1 MFRREAAD
9 SRAEQARRS
18 SWKGAT
24 MEYLLSMACMV
35 LLPTRPRTALR
46 TETIEYKQDG
56 AALEGYLAYDGS
68 IKGPRP
74 GVLVVHE
81 WWGIND
87 YIKRRTEHVA
97 ELGYLALAADIYGK
111 DHRAKTRE
119 EAMAL
124 AGAFRS
130 GPDRTLLRARA
141 NAGLNTLKKHPLT
154 DPKRVAAIGYCFGGT
169 AVLELARSGAD
180 ITGIVSFHG
189 GLGTPEP
196 ADAKNIRGTV
206 LVLTGADDPSARPD
220 QVIAFED
227 EMRRAGVDWYLV
239 SFANAVHGFTNPAN
253 GTDNSRGV
261 AYNEKA
267 DTRSWQAM
275 KDFFGEIFKEQ

>member
-1 MFRREAAD
+1 
-9 SRAEQARRS
+9 
-18 SWKGAT
+18 

-35 LLPTRPRTALR
+35 LLSTRPRSALR
-46 TETIEYKQDG
+46 TEIIEYKQDG
-56 AALEGYLAYDGS
+56 AVLEGYLAYDGS

-74 GVLVVHE
+74 GVLVAHE

-87 YIKRRTEHVA
+87 YVKRRTEQVA

-111 DHRAKTRE
+111 DNRAKTRE

-124 AGAFRS
+124 AAAFRR

-239 SFANAVHGFTNPAN
+239 SYANAVHGFSNPAN

-267 DTRSWQAM
+267 DLRSWQAM

>member
-1 MFRREAAD
+1 
-9 SRAEQARRS
+9 
-18 SWKGAT
+18 

-35 LLPTRPRTALR
+35 LLPTRRRVALR
-46 TETIEYKQDG
+46 TETVEYSQDG
-56 AALEGYLAYDGS
+56 AALEGYLAYDDS
-68 IKGPRP
+68 VKRPRP
-74 GVLVVHE
+74 GVLVIHE

-87 YIKRRTEHVA
+87 YIKRRTEQLA
-97 ELGYLALAADIYGK
+97 ELGYLAFTADIYGK
-111 DHRAKTRE
+111 DNRAKTRE

-124 AGAFRS
+124 AGTFRS

-141 NAGLNTLKKHPLT
+141 NAGLNVLKKHPLT
-154 DPKRVAAIGYCFGGT
+154 DSQRVAAIGYCFGGT

-227 EMRRAGVDWYLV
+227 EMRRASVDWYLV
-239 SFANAVHGFTNPAN
+239 SYANAVHGFTNPAN
-253 GTDNSRGV
+253 GTNNSRGV

-267 DTRSWQAM
+267 DMRSWQAM
-275 KDFFGEIFKEQ
+275 KDFFNEIFKEQ

>member
-1 MFRREAAD
+1 
-9 SRAEQARRS
+9 
-18 SWKGAT
+18 

-35 LLPTRPRTALR
+35 LLPTRPRVTLR

-56 AALEGYLAYDGS
+56 AALEGYLAYDDS

-87 YIKRRTEHVA
+87 YIKRRTEQLA
-97 ELGYLALAADIYGK
+97 ELGYHALAADIYGK
-111 DHRAKTRE
+111 GIRAKSRE

-124 AGAFRS
+124 AGTFRS
-130 GPDRTLLRARA
+130 GPDRALLRARA
-141 NAGLNTLKKHPLT
+141 NAGLDVLKKHPLT

-180 ITGIVSFHG
+180 VTGVVSFHG

-227 EMRRAGVDWYLV
+227 EMRRAGVDWYLI
-239 SFANAVHGFTNPAN
+239 SYANAVHGFTNPAN
-253 GTDNSRGV
+253 GTDNARGV

-267 DTRSWQAM
+267 DMRSWQAM
-275 KDFFGEIFKEQ
+275 KDFFGEIFKE

>member
-1 MFRREAAD
+1 
-9 SRAEQARRS
+9 
-18 SWKGAT
+18 

-35 LLPTRPRTALR
+35 LLPTRRRVALR
-46 TETIEYKQDG
+46 TETIEYSQDG
-56 AALEGYLAYDGS
+56 AALEGYLAYDDS
-68 IKGPRP
+68 VKRPRP
-74 GVLVVHE
+74 GVLVIHE

-87 YIKRRTEHVA
+87 YIKRRTEQLA
-97 ELGYLALAADIYGK
+97 ELGYLALAADIYGN
-111 DHRAKTRE
+111 DNRAKTRE

-124 AGAFRS
+124 AGTFRS

-141 NAGLNTLKKHPLT
+141 NAGLNALKKHPLT

-239 SFANAVHGFTNPAN
+239 SYANAVHGFTNPAN

-267 DTRSWQAM
+267 DMRSWQAM